1 MHIPVDES
9 PSNARNRN
17 ARACIIIGVRKP
29 SAAGWLNLRKKDEMG
44 CGGGFHLPF
53 RCVWEGKNNKPF
65 NLKRKKQ
72 TRRNYL
78 LGCDRVE
85 EVNRTDMGR
94 SSSSFCFDRKFFVRS
109 NDTVISS
116 LGRK

>member
-9 PSNARNRN
+9 PSIARNRN

-44 CGGGFHLPF
+44 CGSGFHLPF

-65 NLKRKKQ
+65 DLKRKKQ

-78 LGCDRVE
+78 LGSVSRD
-85 EVNRTDMGR
+85 
-94 SSSSFCFDRKFFVRS
+94 
-109 NDTVISS
+109 S
-116 LGRK
+116 LRGWIGLCRGSEPY